1 MDIIQ
6 KFRELFGVKKGVG
19 GLSENAISFVV
30 VAVTIGIGATIL
42 ATIQADQTNQSSA
55 WNASQA
61 GLDSLNTFSSN
72 LGTLALVVIFGVILF
87 FLGRF
92 LVNRASA

>member
-1 MDIIQ
+1 MNVMQ
-6 KFRELFGVKKGVG
+6 KLFGVRKGIG
-19 GLSENAISFVV
+19 GLADNAISFVV

-42 ATIQADQTNQSSA
+42 ATIQADQTVNSSA
-55 WNASQA
+55 YNASQA

-72 LGTLALVVIFGVILF
+72 LGTLALVVIFGIILF

-92 LVNRASA
+92 LITRSQ

>member
-1 MDIIQ
+1 M
-6 KFRELFGVKKGVG
+6 KSMTELFGIKKGIG
-19 GLSENAISFVV
+19 GLSDNAISFVV

-42 ATIQADQTNQSSA
+42 ATIQDSQVANSTA
-55 WNASQA
+55 YNASEA
-61 GLDSLNTFSSN
+61 GLQSLGTFSDN

-92 LVNRASA
+92 LVNQRGA